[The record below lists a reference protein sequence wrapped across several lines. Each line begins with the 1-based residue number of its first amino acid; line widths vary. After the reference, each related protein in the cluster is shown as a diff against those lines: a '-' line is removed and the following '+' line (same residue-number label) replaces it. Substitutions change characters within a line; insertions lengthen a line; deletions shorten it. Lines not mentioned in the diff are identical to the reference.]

1 MVVLGQGGF
10 YLGNLVVFWQKWV
23 YSAKSGFIRAKVV
36 AWGKVVKFGQNLLY
50 SDKNGCIWVRR
61 MYLGQY
67 VVFGQQWLYS
77 DKVVVLGQK

>member
-1 MVVLGQGGF
+1 M
-10 YLGNLVVFWQKWV
+10 YL
-23 YSAKSGFIRAKVV
+23 AKSGSIRAKVV